1 MKFIDF
7 LGTLMLII
15 FLFFVACLA
24 VYIMAE
30 VGRYMIE
37 GAGL

>member
-15 FLFFVACLA
+15 FLFLAACLG
-24 VYIMAE
+24 VYAMAE